1 MKDFNEKLATIMG
14 IFALLV
20 VIYRIVYLMIPMFIK
35 GINTRN
41 YYDIF
46 NSFTLIV

>member
-1 MKDFNEKLATIMG
+1 MNSFNDNLATVIG
-14 IFALLV
+14 IFALIV
-20 VIYRIVYLMIPMFIK
+20 VIYRIVYLMIPMLINGIK
-35 GINTRN
+35 KNN